1 MTEPREPKEQTDGL
15 RIEYRKRK
23 RQKQLLIGLSFLLT
37 ILLML
42 VFTTF
47 GASDT
52 SFSGVVQAI
61 ARTLSTGGE
70 IVDKQDKII
79 MLLRLPRMA
88 MAVVAGIGLSVSGAA
103 MQAATRNPLVSP
115 FTIGI
120 SNAAAFGASLSIVFG
135 VGLFC
140 GSQLGTVFNAFL
152 WALGCMGV
160 VSLIAAKGGMSPSTI
175 VLTGIALN
183 YLFSACTSTI
193 EFFASEHK
201 LAEVVQWA
209 FGSLNGSN
217 WQEVFVMAVVV
228 TACTAAMFFHAPAL
242 NIIAGG
248 DDEVAKSLGIHP
260 GKVRFAVCVEAAMA
274 TAAVISFTGVIGFVG
289 LAGPHIARIIIGS
302 DHRYLLPF
310 SAAMGA
316 LLMLIAD
323 TIGRLILA
331 PVMIPVGIV
340 ISFLGVPIFVNLILV
355 QRKGSV

>member
-1 MTEPREPKEQTDGL
+1 M
-15 RIEYRKRK
+15 
-23 RQKQLLIGLSFLLT
+23 LIGLSVLLT
-37 ILLML
+37 VLLML
-42 VFTTF
+42 VFTTL
-47 GASDT
+47 GTSDT
-52 SFSGVVQAI
+52 SFAGVVGAI
-61 ARTLSTGGE
+61 TGALSAGGE
-70 IVDKQDKII
+70 ITDKQDKII

-88 MAVVAGIGLSVSGAA
+88 MAVVAGWSFRIRYHAGGYP
-103 MQAATRNPLVSP
+103 NPLVSP

-135 VGLFC
+135 IGLFS

-160 VSLIAAKGGMSPSTI
+160 VSLIAAKAGMSPSTI

-209 FGSLNGSN
+209 FGSLNGSD

-228 TACTAAMFFHAPAL
+228 AVCTTAMFFHAPAL

-260 GKVRFAVCVEAAMA
+260 GNVRFAVCVEAAMA

-289 LAGPHIARIIIGS
+289 LAG
-302 DHRYLLPF
+302 LTLP
-310 SAAMGA
+310 A
-316 LLMLIAD
+316 LLLGAITDTCSLFSGHGSTSYACGGHNRTSDTGSGYDPGRNCHIVPWSSDLCQFDSGAEKGECINGAMRGKPFLLLRQKKDSLI
-323 TIGRLILA
+323 R
-331 PVMIPVGIV
+331 
-340 ISFLGVPIFVNLILV
+340 
-355 QRKGSV
+355 